1 MARFNPNDTVLVTV
15 DDGHVIPGTYQSGSD
30 TVAIV
35 KLARSNESVQEV
47 KMSQL
52 VRYAPLSDEA
62 WDQWC
67 RDEAPKIVEWI
78 QQAMLSLFPN
88 YKYHIAYEPQD
99 PSIVM
104 EGVNLFPKTVQ
115 KRTIVEVREFPAW
128 ELTAWKTYPS
138 TMWQPEETVD
148 HPVSEH
154 RSSFDA
160 ANALVNFV
168 LFDHVNRWFESE
180 GEAIVLREDQENGL

>member
-1 MARFNPNDTVLVTV
+1 MRRMPVV
-15 DDGHVIPGTYQSGSD
+15 SS
-30 TVAIV
+30 
-35 KLARSNESVQEV
+35 
-47 KMSQL
+47 
-52 VRYAPLSDEA
+52 LS
-62 WDQWC
+62 
-67 RDEAPKIVEWI
+67 
-78 QQAMLSLFPN
+78 S
-88 YKYHIAYEPQD
+88 
-99 PSIVM
+99 PSS
-104 EGVNLFPKTVQ
+104 
-115 KRTIVEVREFPAW
+115 AS
-128 ELTAWKTYPS
+128 PS